1 MKVIF
6 LGLSLFLA
14 LSVSRPAEAAFAW
27 PEKLKPFLEQIRPPM
42 VKYLGEETTNKL
54 IGPAPVA
61 KMDLPAIPK
70 LVQDAKSTEMFAI
83 KEDPSQ
89 FKIKPEEY
97 QNYNLAFI
105 DEVIVETRG
114 MKAND
119 DDLSKWM
126 NTMEQGASREG
137 IYRAM
142 VLDAT
147 YAGLENY
154 ESTTSERAGEFA
166 IKFLERFVNQTLKKE
181 AISKMNFYTLKR
193 IVTEKAL
200 EVIDQYY
207 KNPQDLYRWYAVLSS
222 EMAEQ
227 YPNIWNNELRK
238 DVSAERHVKWASS
251 VPSQFLKSE
260 VIIKLHKIFNHLN
273 RG

>member
-1 MKVIF
+1 MKRMILVTGLLLAIT
-6 LGLSLFLA
+6 LG
-14 LSVSRPAEAAFAW
+14 VAEAAPAW
-27 PEKLKPFLEQIRPPM
+27 PEKARPYLEKIRPHLL
-42 VKYLGEETTNKL
+42 KYLGEDATVMIL
-54 IGPAPVA
+54 GPVPVP
-61 KMDLPAIPK
+61 KMELPPIPK
-70 LVQDAKSTEMFAI
+70 LVDDAKSTEVYSR
-83 KEDPSQ
+83 KEDVAQ

-97 QNYNLAFI
+97 QKYNLAFI
-105 DEVIVETRG
+105 DEVIQETRG

-119 DDLSKWM
+119 DDLGKWM

-154 ESTTSERAGEFA
+154 EAEVTERSSAFA
-166 IKFLERFVNQTLKKE
+166 ISFLEKFVNQTLKKE
-181 AISKMNFYTLKR
+181 AITKLNFYTLKR
-193 IVTEKAL
+193 VVTEKAL
-200 EVIDQYY
+200 EVIDAYY
-207 KNPQDLYRWYAVLSS
+207 NNPKDLFRWYAVLSS
-222 EMAEQ
+222 EFAEE
-227 YPNIWNNELRK
+227 YPTIWNNELRK
-238 DVSAERHVKWASS
+238 DASPQRHFDWAGS

>member
-6 LGLSLFLA
+6 LAVTLLLAMSLSG
-14 LSVSRPAEAAFAW
+14 PASAAITW
-27 PEKLKPFLEQIRPPM
+27 PEKVKPYVEKIRPQM
-42 VKYLGEETTNKL
+42 VKYLGEDLTLTIL
-54 IGPAPVA
+54 GPAPVA
-61 KMDLPAIPK
+61 KMELPPIPK
-70 LVQDAKSTEMFAI
+70 LVEDAKSTEMYTV
-83 KEDPSQ
+83 KEDPSK

-97 QNYNLAFI
+97 QKYNLAFI
-105 DEVIVETRG
+105 EEVIVETRG

-154 ESTTSERAGEFA
+154 ESAVTERSGDFA

-181 AISKMNFYTLKR
+181 AVSKLNFYTLKR

-200 EVIDQYY
+200 EIIDQYY
-207 KNPQDLYRWYAVLSS
+207 KNPQDLYKWYAVFSS

-227 YPNIWNNELRK
+227 YPTIWNNELRK
-238 DVSAERHVKWASS
+238 DVSAERHMQWAAS